1 MTTITMQKIPGK
13 PSKALLGKLTACAL
27 SLPALSFAQAQP
39 EDSELAQNQQAPAIE
54 EIVTVGSARGATMQE
69 STIAVTAID
78 EEALTKINTPGNI
91 SDVLRAV
98 PGITIETSG
107 NSDFNLLTRGFP
119 QNFSPAGNIYVQL
132 REDGL
137 PILEQPL
144 FVDPQY
150 FSGGHGLRSVEA
162 VRGSTAGIWGTNSP
176 GALVNFVT
184 KEGGP
189 DTEGEFSVTTGPQGL
204 FDLKSHISGP
214 IERFDDTYYSFSAN
228 YVYDE
233 GVRDRDYFPLNKGG
247 EIFGNI
253 IKEFDR
259 GRVKFSAKWKDKIAH
274 QTRPGLVSFSS
285 DSGFSETPYYDIKE
299 DNFVL
304 NDFDRYSV
312 PTQGGGTQERELS
325 NGNHVDF
332 YYVGGELEYDLTD
345 TWKSTTKVRYT
356 SGSVSTDIDINLFLT
371 PVLDVAQ
378 SAMDQVGADSFRV
391 ETTFGPKEVW
401 TEEQIRAGELGPDG
415 LFSDDILIAWDWE
428 NDNFFLHQQFDHVT
442 DRNSFSGAFY
452 FSHFTRDRVGQFHRP
467 FREAVGSPRTL
478 DLIMIRDGEEFGAT
492 KNGFLQFN
500 TNNRDEK
507 SEQTVMAGIFED
519 EFQVTDKLDITASL
533 RIEFKDVFENE
544 ARFEAVDLDGNPDT
558 LYDNSFLQKSGE
570 FVTLE
575 DDFMNESWTL
585 AANYQF
591 TPDLGLFV
599 RYSDL
604 FLSRTIQDYTEKDS
618 VSQVNEAVPDQNVDM
633 TEIGFKYYAD
643 DFDVFATAFYAELEG
658 IPFNR
663 FEQNADGTIVETQT
677 FGGSESYGLE
687 LTSSY
692 RFSDRFSLD
701 ASFAYLDAEYVDTFV
716 CCDADDLSIDVSGN
730 QIIRQPEINFR
741 LTPTFSITDNLEFY
755 TAIQYFDERPG
766 NEANTVFFDAYTN
779 VDLGL
784 TWRSDNGF
792 YAKAQVINALDAEGQ
807 QEGSVQEGNQIG
819 VNVQDQ
825 LTLGRFIPGVQG
837 QLTLGYS
844 F

>member
-1 MTTITMQKIPGK
+1 MRTIAMQASTGK
-13 PSKALLGKLTACAL
+13 PNKALLGKLTACAL
-27 SLPALSFAQAQP
+27 SLPALSFAQAQTADP
-39 EDSELAQNQQAPAIE
+39 GTPQNQPAPVVE

-69 STIAVTAID
+69 STIAVSAID
-78 EEALTKINTPGNI
+78 EEALSKINTPGNI

-150 FSGGHGLRSVEA
+150 FSGGHGLKSVEA

-189 DTEGEFSVTTGPQGL
+189 EAEGEFSFTTGPQGL
-204 FDLKSHISGP
+204 FDLQGHVSGP
-214 IERFDDTYYSFSAN
+214 LERFENTYYSLSAN

-233 GVRDRDYFPLNKGG
+233 GIRDRDLWPLNKGG
-247 EIFGNI
+247 EIYGNI
-253 IKEFDR
+253 VKEFDR

-274 QTRPGLVSFSS
+274 QTRPGIVSFSS
-285 DSGFSETPYYDIKE
+285 DSGFSETPYFDIKE

-304 NDFDRYSV
+304 NDFDRYSI
-312 PTQGGGTQERELS
+312 PLPGGGTQERELS
-325 NGNHVDF
+325 DGNHVNF
-332 YYVGGELEYDLTD
+332 YYVGGELEYELTD

-356 SGSVSTDIDINLFLT
+356 SGDVSTDIDINLFLT
-371 PVLDVAQ
+371 PIEDVAQ
-378 SAMDQVGADSFRV
+378 NAMDQVGADSFRV
-391 ETTFGPKEVW
+391 ETAFGPKEVW
-401 TEEQIRAGELGPDG
+401 TEEQIRAGELGPEG
-415 LFSDDILIAWDWE
+415 LFSDDILITWDWE
-428 NDNFFLHQQFDHVT
+428 NDNFFLHQQFDNVT
-442 DRNSFSGAFY
+442 DRNSFSAAFY
-452 FSHFTRDRVGQFHRP
+452 FSYFTRDRVGQFHRP

-478 DLIMIRDGEEFGAT
+478 DLIMIRDDEEFAVT
-492 KNGFLQFN
+492 RDGFLQFS

-507 SEQTVMAGIFED
+507 SEQIVMAGIFED

-558 LYDNSFLQKSGE
+558 LYDNSYLQKSGE

-575 DDFMNESWTL
+575 DEFFNDSWTL

-591 TPDLGLFV
+591 TPDLGVFV

-604 FLSRTIQDYTEKDS
+604 FLSKDIQDFTERDS
-618 VSQVNEAVPDQNVDM
+618 VEEVDAAVPDQTVDM
-633 TEIGFKYYAD
+633 AEIGFKYYAD
-643 DFDVFATAFYAELEG
+643 NFNVFATAFYAELDG

-663 FEQNADGTIVETQT
+663 FEQNDDGTIVETQT

-692 RFSDRFSLD
+692 RFSDWFSVDTSL
-701 ASFAYLDAEYVDTFV
+701 AYLEAEFVDTFV
-716 CCDADDLSIDVSGN
+716 CCDADGLSIDVSGN
-730 QIIRQPEINFR
+730 QIIRQPELNFR
-741 LTPTFSITDNLEFY
+741 VTPTFQITDNLEFY
-755 TAIQYFDERPG
+755 AAVQYFDERPG
-766 NEANTVFFDAYTN
+766 NEANTVFFDEYTN

-792 YAKAQVINALDAEGQ
+792 YARAQVINAFDAEGQ

-819 VNVQDQ
+819 VDVEDQ

-837 QLTLGYS
+837 QLTLGYA

>member
-1 MTTITMQKIPGK
+1 MVTIQKPVKK
-13 PSKALLGKLTACAL
+13 PSKALLSTAVACTLGLPSFLHAQTQTEE
-27 SLPALSFAQAQP
+27 SARNEPAL
-39 EDSELAQNQQAPAIE
+39 IME
-54 EIVTVGSARGATMQE
+54 EVVTIGSARGSTLQQ
-69 STIAVTAID
+69 STIAVSSID
-78 EEALTKINTPGNI
+78 EEALDKISMPGNI

-144 FVDPQY
+144 FVDPLY
-150 FSGGHGLRSVEA
+150 FSGGHGLKRVEA

-189 DTEGEFSVTTGPQGL
+189 QTEGEVSFTAGPQGL
-204 FDLKSHISGP
+204 FDLNSHISGP
-214 IERFDDTYYSFSAN
+214 LELFGRNDTYYSLSAN
-228 YVYDE
+228 YVYDD
-233 GVRDRDYFPLNKGG
+233 GIRDRDLFPLNKGG

-253 IKEFDR
+253 VKDFDR
-259 GRVKFSAKWKDKIAH
+259 GRVKFSAKWKDTIAH
-274 QTRPGLVSFSS
+274 QTRPGIVSFSS
-285 DSGFSETPYYDIKE
+285 DDGFSETPHFDIRE

-304 NDFDRYSV
+304 NDFDRYSL
-312 PTQGGGTQERELS
+312 PLKGGGTQERDLS
-325 NGNHVDF
+325 DGNHVDF
-332 YYVGGELEYDLTD
+332 FYVGGELEYELNDS
-345 TWKSTTKVRYT
+345 WKSTTKVRYT

-371 PVLDVAQ
+371 PVLDVAEN
-378 SAMDQVGADSFRV
+378 AMDQVGADSFRV
-391 ETTFGPKEVW
+391 ETTFGPEQIW
-401 TEEQIRAGELGPDG
+401 TEDEIRAGAFTPQG
-415 LFSDDILIAWDWE
+415 LFSDDILITWDWDS
-428 NDNFFLHQQFDHVT
+428 DNFLLHQQFDNIT
-442 DRNSFSGAFY
+442 EKNSFSAAFY
-452 FSHFTRDRVGQFHRP
+452 FSYFTRDRVGQFHRP

-478 DLIMIRDGEEFGAT
+478 DLIMIRGGEEFPVT

-507 SEQTVMAGIFED
+507 SEQLIMAAIFED
-519 EFQVTDKLDITASL
+519 EFQLTENLDITASL
-533 RIEFKDVFENE
+533 RIEFRDVFENE

-575 DDFMNESWTL
+575 DEFFNDSWTL

-591 TPDLGLFV
+591 TPDFGVFV

-604 FLSRTIQDYTEKDS
+604 FLSKTIQDFTERNS
-618 VSQVNEAVPDQNVDM
+618 VAEVDAAVPVQTVDM
-633 TEIGFKYYAD
+633 AEIGFKYYAR
-643 DFDVFATAFYAELEG
+643 DFEVFATIFYAELDG

-663 FEQNADGTIVETQT
+663 FEQNDDGTIVETRT

-687 LTSSY
+687 LTSFY
-692 RFSDRFSLD
+692 QLSDWLSID
-701 ASFAYLDAEYVDTFV
+701 ASLAYLEAEFVDTFV
-716 CCDADDLSIDVSGN
+716 CCNADGLSIDVSGN
-730 QIIRQPEINFR
+730 QIIRQPELNFR
-741 LTPTFSITDNLEFY
+741 ITPTLKITDNLEFY
-755 TAIQYFDERPG
+755 AAIQYFDERPG
-766 NEANTVFFDAYTN
+766 NEANTVFFDEYTN

-784 TWRSDNGF
+784 TWRGNSGF
-792 YAKAQVINALDAEGQ
+792 YATAQVINALDAKGQ

-819 VNVQDQ
+819 VNVEDQ

-837 QLTLGYS
+837 QLTLGYK